1 MKIFKEASL
10 ILLLLL
16 PFKLSTAEP
25 AEARQDHLT
34 ITRNVE
40 QFLRDQTIGLPGQV
54 SITIGNI
61 DSRLNLKACI
71 FPEPFLPQ
79 GSRAWGKT
87 TVGIRCTAPV
97 SWTIYLQ
104 ATVKVISNYIAI
116 ATSLSQGKIIAPH
129 DIVKLKGDLSSLPN
143 GIITEESQAV
153 GRTLAISLTSGTPL
167 RFDALRNQFV
177 IQQSQLVRL
186 ISTGSGFSV
195 STEARALANANEGQ
209 IIPVKTTSG
218 QLITG
223 VAKAGGVVEVH
234 F

>member
-10 ILLLLL
+10 ILLLFL
-16 PFKLSTAEP
+16 PFKLAATEP

-40 QFLRDQTIGLPGQV
+40 QFLRNQTIGLPGQV
-54 SITIGNI
+54 NITIGNI

-87 TVGIRCTAPV
+87 TVGIRCSAPV

-116 ATSLSQGKIIAPH
+116 ATSLSQGKVIGPH
-129 DIVKLKGDLSSLPN
+129 DIIKLKGDLTSLPN

-167 RFDALRNQFV
+167 RFDALRNQFA

-186 ISTGSGFSV
+186 ISIGSGFSV

>member
-16 PFKLSTAEP
+16 PFKVGTAAP
-25 AEARQDHLT
+25 AEAQQDHVT
-34 ITRNVE
+34 IIRNVE
-40 QFLRDQTIGLPGQV
+40 QFLRNQTIGLPGQV

-61 DSRLNLKACI
+61 DSRLNLKACV

-104 ATVKVISNYIAI
+104 ATVKVVSDYIAI
-116 ATSLSQGKIIAPH
+116 ATSLSQGKVIGTH
-129 DIVKLKGDLSSLPN
+129 DIIKLKGDLSSLPS
-143 GIITEESQAV
+143 GIITDESQAI

-167 RFDALRNQFV
+167 RLDALRNQFV
-177 IQQSQLVRL
+177 IQQNQLIRL

-195 STEARALANANEGQ
+195 STEARALTNANEGQ
-209 IIPVKTTSG
+209 IVPVKTTSG

-223 VAKAGGVVEVH
+223 IAKAGGVVEVH